1 MMKTISQAEKTDIL
15 LALAMAF
22 EKKFAAGE
30 NGEAVKS
37 VLELAEETFGAFK
50 AEDFDS
56 LRSRAALID
65 KLAAENRDTWREIR
79 LEKAR
84 GRGFSKR
91 LDANLN
97 PSHIVEILSREPE
110 TVQRLILKNLPPDL
124 SRRIALYMD
133 LRFTPTE
140 QPAKNARQINEELV
154 ALVRQKFLSAFIGI
168 EDIYEPDEIDRFTV
182 DELENFIR
190 HLGLREIAIACRGIN
205 SKETLAAFLNRFD
218 EEDAREIALY
228 LTELDKIRPF
238 WVAQADALVRKSW
251 SADLPPAKVIKK
263 IGFKLLATGFILRDE
278 TKCDYAAQK
287 LPAREVK
294 NWQRLVRI
302 SKKKYFSAVE
312 EDKLRLDKR
321 RRIIERLAAKFS
333 QTGKL

>member
-1 MMKTISQAEKTDIL
+1 MMKTISQGEKTDIL

-22 EKKFAAGE
+22 EKNFAKSE
-30 NGEAVKS
+30 NRETLKTAR
-37 VLELAEETFGAFK
+37 ELAEETFGALNK
-50 AEDFDS
+50 EDFEA
-56 LRSRAALID
+56 LKSRARLLD
-65 KLAAENRDTWREIR
+65 NLPAESRETWREIR
-79 LEKAR
+79 LEKIR
-84 GRGFSKR
+84 GRGLAKR
-91 LDANLN
+91 LDENIN
-97 PSHIVEILSREPE
+97 PSQTVEVLSREPQ
-110 TVQRLILKNLPPDL
+110 TIQKLILRNLPPDL
-124 SRRIALYMD
+124 SRRISLYLD
-133 LRFTPTE
+133 LNFLPDG
-140 QPAKNARQINEELV
+140 QPAKNAPAINEEIV
-154 ALVRQKFLSAFIGI
+154 GLVRQKFLSNFIAL
-168 EDIYEPDEIDRFTV
+168 EDVYEPDELDRFSV

-263 IGFKLLATGFILRDE
+263 IGFKLLATVFVLREE

-287 LPAREVK
+287 LPARDVK
-294 NWQRLVRI
+294 NWQRLIRI
-302 SKKKYFSAVE
+302 SRKKYFSADE

-321 RRIIERLAAKFS
+321 QRIIERLAAKFN
-333 QTGKL
+333 QTGRF

>member
-1 MMKTISQAEKTDIL
+1 MKTISQAEKTDIL

-22 EKKFAAGE
+22 EKNFAGRGNRE
-30 NGEAVKS
+30 TSETIRD
-37 VLELAEETFGAFK
+37 LAENTFGAVSREDLDALK
-50 AEDFDS
+50 A
-56 LRSRAALID
+56 RAGVLD
-65 KLAAENRDTWREIR
+65 NLTKENRDAWRERR
-79 LEKAR
+79 LEKIR
-84 GRGFSKR
+84 GRGRAKR
-91 LDANLN
+91 LDAHAN
-97 PSHIVEILSREPE
+97 PSHLVDILSREPRAI
-110 TVQRLILKNLPPDL
+110 QLLILRNLPPDL
-124 SRRIALYMD
+124 SRRISLYLD
-133 LRFTPTE
+133 LNFVPE
-140 QPAKNARQINEELV
+140 AVSNGNASQINEEIV
-154 ALVRQKFLSAFIGI
+154 ALVRQKFLSNFIAL
-168 EDIYEPDEIDRFTV
+168 EDVYEADELDKFSV

-218 EEDAREIALY
+218 EEDAREIASY

-263 IGFKLLATGFILRDE
+263 IGFKLLATGFVLRDD

-287 LPAREVK
+287 LPARDVK

-302 SKKKYFSAVE
+302 SRKKYFSADE
-312 EDKLRLDKR
+312 EEKLRVDKR

-333 QTGKL
+333 QTGRL

>member
-1 MMKTISQAEKTDIL
+1 MKAISQAEKTDIL
-15 LALAMAF
+15 LALMMAF
-22 EKKFAAGE
+22 EKNSAGSE
-30 NGEAVKS
+30 QRETLKTARQ
-37 VLELAEETFGAFK
+37 LAEESFGALNP
-50 AEDFDS
+50 EDFDS
-56 LRSRAALID
+56 LKSRAGLID
-65 KLAAENRDTWREIR
+65 DLTAESRETWRETR
-79 LEKAR
+79 LEKIR
-84 GRGFSKR
+84 GRGRAKR
-91 LDANLN
+91 LDENIN
-97 PSHIVEILSREPE
+97 PSHIVEILSREPKAI
-110 TVQRLILKNLPPDL
+110 QQLILKNLPPDL
-124 SRRIALYMD
+124 SRRLSLYLD
-133 LRFTPTE
+133 LNFVPE
-140 QPAKNARQINEELV
+140 GKSEKNANQINEEIV
-154 ALVRQKFLSAFIGI
+154 ALVRQKFLSNFIAL
-168 EDIYEPDEIDRFTV
+168 EDVFEADEMDKFSV
-182 DELENFIR
+182 DELEDFIR

-263 IGFKLLATGFILRDE
+263 IGFKLLATGFVLRDE

-287 LPAREVK
+287 LPARDVK

-302 SKKKYFSAVE
+302 SKKKYFSADE
-312 EDKLRLDKR
+312 EEKLRLDKR